1 MRKPNIKME
10 KLLLSKRTKLPKHI
24 LQITNIQKVE
34 QYRLSTEYV
43 IGAIVQKYIEFG
55 SLSTAAQ
62 FVCGCS
68 TNGKRA
74 WKLEY
79 LLGNLKRMRRKS
91 MIEIRDTNL
100 QHFPQKKNK

>member
-10 KLLLSKRTKLPKHI
+10 KFLLSKRAKLPKHI

-43 IGAIVQKYIEFG
+43 IGAIVQKDIEFG

-74 WKLEY
+74 WKLET
-79 LLGNLKRMRRKS
+79 GISVGQFEKDA
-91 MIEIRDTNL
+91 E
-100 QHFPQKKNK
+100 KKHD